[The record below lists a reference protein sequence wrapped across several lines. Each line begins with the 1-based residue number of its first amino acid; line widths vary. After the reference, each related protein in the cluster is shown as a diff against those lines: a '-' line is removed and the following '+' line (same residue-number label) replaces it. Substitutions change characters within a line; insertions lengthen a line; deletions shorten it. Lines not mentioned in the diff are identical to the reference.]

1 VFSVYILK
9 SSATSKYYIGQT
21 SDIDKRLLYHN
32 SGYSKSTKAGIPWR
46 LMYSENFDTRQ
57 QAMKREA
64 ELKKYKSRVMIEKI
78 IREHID

>member
-9 SSATSKYYIGQT
+9 SSVTSKYYIGQT
-21 SDIDKRLLYHN
+21 SDIEKRLLYHN
-32 SGYSKSTKAGIPWR
+32 LGYSKSTKAGIPWR

-78 IREHID
+78 IGKRLD